1 MRFNPSDFLRIAKWL
16 IDADVEE
23 REAILRTSI
32 GRAYYTAHLD
42 SRKWLIMHGCQIPK
56 DIDAHKSVITELR
69 RWHSRGVGDMLDYLR
84 KNYRNRADYDLDKT
98 IKRSDAQRA
107 IEISEA
113 IIGSF
118 GLYKG

>member
-32 GRAYYTAHLD
+32 GRAYYATHLD
-42 SRKWLIMHGCQIPK
+42 SREWLIMHGCQIPK

-69 RWHSRGVGDMLDYLR
+69 RCGLMGLCGGRAVCEVRGFSGRRSLSPRSLGGVYVAVGR
-84 KNYRNRADYDLDKT
+84 CGN
-98 IKRSDAQRA
+98 
-107 IEISEA
+107 EVV
-113 IIGSF
+113 
-118 GLYKG
+118 